1 MGYFDD
7 LSNDEILKLS
17 GVDPLVRTKP
27 GAAPP
32 TAVPEPAPLD
42 VAPVSAPAMAPPKA
56 SKYFGGMS
64 NEDILKAAGIAP
76 PPDEATKQAALF
88 AAAFGN
94 PSEEAQKRKLSA
106 DITRIVGAHEPVLD
120 VKEGMRRYQ
129 QLEADHATRASP
141 RTSAFLSVPENAAVA
156 IQDAKTMAQIEAIIG
171 GDPLRSAEIAAKR
184 FAMSTGALGA
194 KVGFD
199 FPAVA
204 TDIVGETLRAG
215 GLPDDYNIFKTMS
228 ASARRQAV
236 ATRSAIEY
244 FTPEA
249 RNIVERA
256 AASAGESAGMSLQ
269 LLPLAT
275 ATPQGAGM
283 AAAFGL
289 TTFAESY
296 TKAREAKKTPLEA
309 LKYAIPQGAF
319 EGLFEMAPAAFLA
332 DAIKNAPGLKQFTLG
347 LLGKEIPTE
356 MATTVSQ
363 NLNDWVTFNPG
374 KSAADF
380 IAEQPEALAETAIA
394 TIMGASIQAGLI
406 HGAQRAT
413 GQFQQMQEERR
424 TKQLQETLTSL
435 FEEAKGIKSDPV
447 TFQSFMAG
455 ATDNASVF
463 INADALQETLAQSK
477 IDPAVI
483 PSLAEQLA
491 QPSVTG
497 DVEIPIGELMT
508 AFSGTPGQEQIVQH
522 ARIRQDDL
530 SAAEQAQFGDMA
542 AFFKK
547 QGAAVAERQKDNEQF
562 VSERQEIEASIVEQL
577 GQASPF
583 GQREHRYYAQMM
595 GAFYSTAAE
604 LMGTTPKQIQARW
617 APNILGATDTAQ
629 PTSTLSQGFDHGNA
643 MLNVGLDVGATDRAQ
658 KIDADFVKAE
668 IEKLGV
674 QVLSAKE
681 VQGEYEYEGEMV
693 QELTYVPQLS
703 RPLTEEEVNQLAIA
717 TGQEAIGQYDN
728 GTGNL
733 WGPNAANW
741 GAFNPEF
748 FKDQVGTKLSDAQKE
763 LAQSQSART
772 PTSKKGEDSL
782 GPNPLLIDYKKI
794 EDDKNAQNMALA
806 GKYPGVR
813 FKARGTD
820 KRVEEFVQHLTDNLL
835 WLHDQIPAEIRQRS
849 KLWYDGA
856 NVIANRWAEKYD
868 ISLAQAAAVLAVYSP
883 QKDWFTNVSLAER
896 TLDIVRE
903 HQSTPWSDEMA
914 AWFGAKDTATRKAF
928 DKLRKNIEGKAL
940 SEISGKAARNAW
952 VSAYKAAHDKELP
965 TAKAKWDSGMSLA
978 LDAKKEIEYNKYPKL
993 RALIEGKT
1001 LSELPDNYAKAVWL
1015 RARDEA
1021 HNDRR
1026 FRTVTPEGGFTTF
1039 VTAGEAAML
1048 EQEAEDTEAES
1059 ETGAVAAWG
1068 SYATIEKALDVL
1080 EDGSPAIISG
1090 AIGKKHKVRSFYN
1103 NIFDPAS
1110 TLGFV
1115 TIDTHAVA
1123 AGLLR
1128 PLSGNDLEVS
1138 QNFGSAGSAKS
1149 AATGMEGTYAYYQE
1163 AYRRAAE
1170 ARGLLPREMQS
1181 ITWEAVRELYTM
1193 PFKHKKS
1200 NGKKVDELWTEYSKG
1215 KRDAESVRSEILK
1228 LAGGVEKPAWVGHDS
1243 GLHEGGWASSY
1254 TGELLVAGM
1263 AGRQGAAAT
1272 RAGTGA
1278 AGGNSELAQRAD
1290 AAQRAAGAVA
1300 GPVVGIHYS
1309 KAPRTSLAS
1318 SMSGQGMKGA
1328 EAERIAASK
1337 DPRIKQRVNF
1347 YVNTGNGITPESD
1360 VGSNPH
1366 VATLRNL
1373 YDADADA
1380 LKIWRNSKGDMNVAE
1395 SAVLDAGFDGHLTR
1409 NFGKQGAVVMLG
1421 NRSLD
1426 VEGISREDV
1435 ATRAEQPPSP
1445 EIPKMKQAAMAIMQN
1460 RALPNGQQSVA
1471 SWKRDLERV
1480 DPDTAAL
1487 IAWDKIPAGDYYKDQ
1502 IAGQLWQTTWFYSA
1516 LQRAIEGAPAKVFST
1531 GKATAQWLS
1540 ANAGKMAVKKEE
1552 LEATGITDWLET
1564 QGKITKEQVVE
1575 FLKAGGVK
1583 VEEVVLG
1590 KGQGGSVEIVN
1601 DSWYA
1606 ISPSGSVL
1614 KGGLETRAEAEA
1626 VLREAVNTGK
1636 FSDYQLPGG
1645 ENYREWLLT
1654 LPSATAE
1661 YAYNVYG
1668 AFPSGPFKT
1677 QEAAQGYV
1685 DRLTTLG
1692 ANEPGIIDSIK
1703 KFPFRVEKVQTE
1715 ASRKTQFHSSHF
1727 DQPNIVA
1734 HIRTNERTD
1743 ANGKRVLFI
1752 EEIQS
1757 DWAQKGRKEGFGVKR
1772 PAAVTTLPDG
1782 WSWKLNG
1789 SDMTLYEEGAYKGS
1803 TRVDVGDMSAA
1814 ALEAAAVKTYNRHV
1828 ADLATKGVP
1837 SAPFITDTK
1846 SWTALALKRMIAY
1859 AVEQGFDAIAWTTGE
1874 QQAARYDLSKQVS
1887 RVDYS
1892 KDGEAYRVDV
1902 RDLNGKSIWA
1912 SSNTTPSELEDVIGK
1927 DITQKIVDS
1936 AGPNMRSLDQLDL
1949 KVGGEGMKGYYDG
1962 IVPQVA
1968 NDVLK
1973 KLGGGKVGAVELQ
1986 TGGAAQVLLGE
1997 SDQQPGF
2004 QITPAMREA
2013 VGQGLPLFAEA
2024 AGPRR
2029 GSFNPLTFD
2038 LRLLADANRS
2048 TFIHEA
2054 SHFFMAAYIDM
2065 ASQPDAPP
2073 ALKQYVEDLLGY
2085 LFKNVPGGEQVGG
2098 EGLGQKVGA
2107 GETALEE
2114 IDLPTVYHGTQDP
2127 EGLLR
2132 EGFRAKPAIDL
2143 FNPPEFA
2150 WRGMRSR
2157 AFTDGGGV
2165 NWYGPTWAWW
2175 RSLTKDA
2182 RKRFE
2187 EEVGE
2192 KIKSADD
2199 LGRHV
2204 SLLFTTKSK
2213 YEATAYAK
2221 VDRDAK
2227 GYEVRQ
2233 HDPIALNAEK
2243 IPGILGYYQPDINDR
2258 GESVLVLRAG
2268 GSVDLRGAVTSDVS
2282 EYLAQNGGPSQ
2293 PGPIPEGRTN
2303 IERWNAM
2310 TLDQQRAYWE
2320 FFAEGFEQYAM
2331 SGKAP
2336 TKALQSAFSAF
2347 AKWMKE
2353 IYKTLKAFVM
2363 QHGTKPLDAELTQYF
2378 DRMLATDEELD
2389 AARAERGFQA
2399 LFKNLAESGMSP
2411 GQFADYMALDELQK
2425 TEANELLMSR
2435 RIRDMKWLSG
2445 AQSRAIAEIQA
2456 EADELRNLVRAS
2468 VEEELAN
2475 TPIRRVERWLKKGEM
2490 KVGDDEIAAQ
2500 AGHRLNMEIVK
2511 AMFPEGAIAGQI
2523 DFAKLGRGKN
2533 ALAAS
2538 TGTMHPDTMAE
2549 IANDQF
2555 GGEFRNGEDLV
2566 RQLIEMPSFKDEVSQ
2581 LTDLQML
2588 EEHGDLATPEAIAKA
2603 ADVAIHN
2610 DAHLKMLATELWA
2623 LTNRTGSVAALTKAA
2638 KAFAQNL
2645 VDGTVVKKLRP
2656 VQFVNAA
2663 TRAGKAVI
2671 RAHAKGELDKAA
2683 TEKRTEV
2690 VNAAAAK
2697 AAYAAEAEVR
2707 AIMNRLRK
2715 ISAYSDKHSSVTSR
2729 EFSVVQA
2736 VRAILS
2742 EFEIGSKGEKAAK
2755 YLELVQEYDPT
2766 LGAVL
2771 DGTIKQLA
2779 PVAKPWDQLKV
2790 AELRELR
2797 EAVDGLWRAAKEV
2810 RTVELNGERMDLDAA
2825 RARLLAQI
2833 EKIPAKVRK
2842 SKAFSLTKAEQRN
2855 QKFMSTVAKG
2865 IRPETLFAMMDGT
2878 DEYGEFTQLI
2888 WNTINDAQL
2897 TLNTEKEARLKQLK
2911 ALLTPIMADMTDIKI
2926 DAKDLGGTFGEGH
2939 VIGYSEL
2946 LHAILH
2952 SGNLSNLERLLVG
2965 RGWGSVRED
2974 GTLDTTR
2981 WDAFMKT
2988 MFAEGKITKKHMD
3001 FVQATWDLLEEL
3013 KPAAQAA
3020 HRATTGRFFPEIEA
3034 KEIVTPFGVYRGGYA
3049 PAIADRGLAPA
3060 VDMQAMLNDAQQDV
3074 MQTFEKPWA
3083 GFAKERTTTAAG
3095 GRPLELNI
3103 AALGRHIDSVL
3114 VFSHMSVPIRNV
3126 QRVLKGDAL
3135 SKAISAYSPE
3145 ATANIIAP
3153 WLHSAAVQSVTEK
3166 GKHSAENMA
3175 VWTKLRSRAGMAV
3188 MFANISNSIQQLTG
3202 FFPALALINKK
3213 EMLFAAAKGWY
3224 QPRALA
3230 TSVAEMSPYMA
3241 QRLDN
3246 EAQALADEIDQI
3258 LLNPTKMETAQ
3269 AWANRHAYFLQMSVD
3284 MAMSPIIWQA
3294 RFNQT
3299 MAEGTATTPEEVA
3312 ALQAKAVHM
3321 ADSAVRMTQG
3331 SNRAID
3337 VAAIEKG
3344 SPLYRLFL
3352 QFAGWANSQAN
3363 LLGMKLAREK
3373 LMPNTPAKYGRITSY
3388 LALIWWAPAIA
3399 SMIVAVGMR
3408 GGPDDDDGDGLWD
3421 DWLTELLIAPV
3432 KMATSAIPFVG
3443 PALMTAFNAFND
3455 KPYDDKM
3462 SVSPVIS
3469 LVEGGFRGTA
3479 AAAGA
3484 IEDPTKTGRAIRDLG
3499 SFFSLFTGVPIT
3511 PATKAIGYATDVE
3524 TGKVSPTG
3532 PVDYGRGIITG
3543 VASPESKAR

>member
-1 MGYFDD
+1 MSD
-7 LSNDEILKLS
+7 LDYDAA
-17 GVDPLVRTKP
+17 VDSVLRAP
-27 GAAPP
+27 AAPKAP
-32 TAVPEPAPLD
+32 QGGPDLGYDSAVDAVLAGQTQTA
-42 VAPVSAPAMAPPKA
+42 
-56 SKYFGGMS
+56 
-64 NEDILKAAGIAP
+64 NRNI
-76 PPDEATKQAALF
+76 
-88 AAAFGN
+88 AAA
-94 PSEEAQKRKLSA
+94 
-106 DITRIVGAHEPVLD
+106 
-120 VKEGMRRYQ
+120 
-129 QLEADHATRASP
+129 
-141 RTSAFLSVPENAAVA
+141 
-156 IQDAKTMAQIEAIIG
+156 
-171 GDPLRSAEIAAKR
+171 
-184 FAMSTGALGA
+184 
-194 KVGFD
+194 
-199 FPAVA
+199 
-204 TDIVGETLRAG
+204 
-215 GLPDDYNIFKTMS
+215 
-228 ASARRQAV
+228 AR
-236 ATRSAIEY
+236 
-244 FTPEA
+244 FTPEQAGKIHTMA
-249 RNIVERA
+249 RDAGLPAYAVEGNEAAVFADLTARKNRDLMLKNPVLARAVANNSAFADIAFDDMQNAADVADAWGKSGFAGASRA
-256 AASAGESAGMSLQ
+256 ARKVEDRRAEAFRGLPSGTVGAQPRGGFVSEMGDAAMRGLSGLKAKKTLIASELGLYRGAEAERDAQLRQELREYGSRPMPEEVAAGLAEIKTAGDESFTAALNAIVRNPRAVLEVTAESFTGSAPSLALSAAGAMAGPLGRAAGAYLGSGLVEYSSV
-269 LLPLAT
+269 LLDT
-275 ATPQGAGM
+275 IEGAGSAAEIRAVLSDEKKM
-283 AAAFGL
+283 AAAREEGVKRGL
-289 TTFAESY
+289 TVGLFDAITAGLAGKLLAGAKATVPSVAGRAAGELALQAVGGGAGEAAAGAWTGKFNWGDVLLEAFAEIPSSITEIPGNYSY
-296 TKAREAKKTPLEA
+296 YKSLQEKA
-309 LKYAIPQGAF
+309 G
-319 EGLFEMAPAAFLA
+319 A
-332 DAIKNAPGLKQFTLG
+332 DADA
-347 LLGKEIPTE
+347 
-356 MATTVSQ
+356 A
-363 NLNDWVTFNPG
+363 NLSSLMDLVG
-374 KSAADF
+374 KSAA
-380 IAEQPEALAETAIA
+380 
-394 TIMGASIQAGLI
+394 
-406 HGAQRAT
+406 
-413 GQFQQMQEERR
+413 
-424 TKQLQETLTSL
+424 
-435 FEEAKGIKSDPV
+435 KSRDPV
-447 TFQSFMAG
+447 TYGEFMSG
-455 ATDNASVF
+455 VT
-463 INADALQETLAQSK
+463 ADTPLYVDANELQNVLAQNK
-477 IDPAVI
+477 IDPATI

-497 DVEIPIGELMT
+497 DVEIPAGALMT
-508 AFSGTPGQEQIVQH
+508 AFAGTPAQEQIVQH
-522 ARIRQDDL
+522 VRKDQSNL
-530 SAAEQAQFGDMA
+530 SAAQFADLPAQEA
-542 AFFKK
+542 AMVRLAQDVTEKQKK
-547 QGAAVAERQKDNEQF
+547 NEVF
-562 VSERQEIEASIVEQL
+562 TTEAREIEDDFTTQLASLPALAEQ
-577 GQASPF
+577 PF
-583 GQREHRYYAQMM
+583 SQRDLRFNARVLS
-595 GAFYSTAAE
+595 AWYSVAADVW
-604 LMGTTPKQIQARW
+604 GVTPKQIRDGWTTAEGVKRAGW
-617 APNILGATDTAQ
+617 KPNILGATDTAQ

-681 VQGEYEYEGEMV
+681 VQGEYEYEGKMV

-703 RPLTEEEVNQLAIA
+703 RPLTEAEVNQLAIA

-763 LAQSQSART
+763 LAQKKQKAPKITEILAGRVVEQSKPLSAKQWADVRDIALAALTPEARENWLARESEMLAREERANREAEVLKEKAQASLDKLPKPRLSTVPLLHSGQKLKIVGTGRNGKIRVPDVGRALYNKFLGSAGDISTEEGVETVARALAHEALASMAKDGHAVGWYDRKVHEALLISSLIHPELATDPKANLAFRLIAAVTSNGQAVRDNFILTNEVYAQWKASGKFPTEMASDAFTQEGDEDAQIEGELEVDEEGNPVLIGGGQRRQAMIIAFQKLNDLAAARGWDKLEADLMQLRTVGEIKKFFDVKFSGELVDTLVPSAVGLGGPKIGNFFANLSGWFDT
-772 PTSKKGEDSL
+772 PTMDLWFMRTVGRMTGGLLSTKKSLVKSLKQLRKILPEQGDVWGHDVDKMRAEIQKYLELPEDQQLDPEVTLKTLKVTALYARAQYSKFSAPDPVTEKT
-782 GPNPLLIDYKKI
+782 
-794 EDDKNAQNMALA
+794 
-806 GKYPGVR
+806 
-813 FKARGTD
+813 FTD
-820 KRVEEFVQHLTDNLL
+820 KSPANLNARSLIGQMGAMVEAPGNGTERNQLRSVVYRTLELLEKQGVKLTAADLQAVLWYHEKNLYSQL
-835 WLHDQIPAEIRQRS
+835 GDISESAKPWDYASAARFGVGRALGLVDVGARQRA
-849 KLWYDGA
+849 KPVGEGQPAGGVQPGA
-856 NVIANRWAEKYD
+856 VPGGD
-868 ISLAQAAAVLAVYSP
+868 QSLAQL
-883 QKDWFTNVSLAER
+883 
-896 TLDIVRE
+896 
-903 HQSTPWSDEMA
+903 
-914 AWFGAKDTATRKAF
+914 TR
-928 DKLRKNIEGKAL
+928 N
-940 SEISGKAARNAW
+940 
-952 VSAYKAAHDKELP
+952 
-965 TAKAKWDSGMSLA
+965 
-978 LDAKKEIEYNKYPKL
+978 
-993 RALIEGKT
+993 
-1001 LSELPDNYAKAVWL
+1001 
-1015 RARDEA
+1015 
-1021 HNDRR
+1021 
-1026 FRTVTPEGGFTTF
+1026 
-1039 VTAGEAAML
+1039 
-1048 EQEAEDTEAES
+1048 
-1059 ETGAVAAWG
+1059 
-1068 SYATIEKALDVL
+1068 
-1080 EDGSPAIISG
+1080 
-1090 AIGKKHKVRSFYN
+1090 
-1103 NIFDPAS
+1103 
-1110 TLGFV
+1110 
-1115 TIDTHAVA
+1115 
-1123 AGLLR
+1123 
-1128 PLSGNDLEVS
+1128 
-1138 QNFGSAGSAKS
+1138 
-1149 AATGMEGTYAYYQE
+1149 
-1163 AYRRAAE
+1163 
-1170 ARGLLPREMQS
+1170 
-1181 ITWEAVRELYTM
+1181 
-1193 PFKHKKS
+1193 
-1200 NGKKVDELWTEYSKG
+1200 
-1215 KRDAESVRSEILK
+1215 
-1228 LAGGVEKPAWVGHDS
+1228 
-1243 GLHEGGWASSY
+1243 
-1254 TGELLVAGM
+1254 
-1263 AGRQGAAAT
+1263 
-1272 RAGTGA
+1272 
-1278 AGGNSELAQRAD
+1278 
-1290 AAQRAAGAVA
+1290 AGAVA
-1300 GPVVGIHYS
+1300 GPVVGVHYS

-1318 SMSGQGMKGA
+1318 SMAGQGMKGA

-1395 SAVLDAGFDGHLTR
+1395 SAVLDAGFDGYLTR
-1409 NFGKQGAVVMLG
+1409 NFGNQGAVVMLG
-1421 NRSLD
+1421 NRSMD

-1435 ATRAEQPPSP
+1435 ATRAQQPPSP

-1471 SWKRDLERV
+1471 SWKRDLERS

-1502 IAGQLWQTTWFYSA
+1502 IAGQLWQKVGAGWTKDRIDRLMSKYAYTMDDTRTKAFAAWIDPKDFISLTAGYQDYERIKEETGPLDVEKLQGETQELFLEIDDIEAGTIKVKGHEGRHRAMALMRAGVARVPITIFLRRGAMSGAESA
-1516 LQRAIEGAPAKVFST
+1516 KSLLLLPQQFGQDPYDKGMGGGFVRSVTPISYAYEDQLRAEFGAPA
-1531 GKATAQWLS
+1531 
-1540 ANAGKMAVKKEE
+1540 
-1552 LEATGITDWLET
+1552 
-1564 QGKITKEQVVE
+1564 
-1575 FLKAGGVK
+1575 
-1583 VEEVVLG
+1583 
-1590 KGQGGSVEIVN
+1590 EI
-1601 DSWYA
+1601 
-1606 ISPSGSVL
+1606 
-1614 KGGLETRAEAEA
+1614 
-1626 VLREAVNTGK
+1626 
-1636 FSDYQLPGG
+1636 
-1645 ENYREWLLT
+1645 
-1654 LPSATAE
+1654 
-1661 YAYNVYG
+1661 
-1668 AFPSGPFKT
+1668 
-1677 QEAAQGYV
+1677 
-1685 DRLTTLG
+1685 
-1692 ANEPGIIDSIK
+1692 
-1703 KFPFRVEKVQTE
+1703 
-1715 ASRKTQFHSSHF
+1715 
-1727 DQPNIVA
+1727 
-1734 HIRTNERTD
+1734 
-1743 ANGKRVLFI
+1743 
-1752 EEIQS
+1752 
-1757 DWAQKGRKEGFGVKR
+1757 
-1772 PAAVTTLPDG
+1772 
-1782 WSWKLNG
+1782 
-1789 SDMTLYEEGAYKGS
+1789 
-1803 TRVDVGDMSAA
+1803 
-1814 ALEAAAVKTYNRHV
+1814 
-1828 ADLATKGVP
+1828 
-1837 SAPFITDTK
+1837 
-1846 SWTALALKRMIAY
+1846 
-1859 AVEQGFDAIAWTTGE
+1859 
-1874 QQAARYDLSKQVS
+1874 
-1887 RVDYS
+1887 
-1892 KDGEAYRVDV
+1892 
-1902 RDLNGKSIWA
+1902 
-1912 SSNTTPSELEDVIGK
+1912 
-1927 DITQKIVDS
+1927 
-1936 AGPNMRSLDQLDL
+1936 
-1949 KVGGEGMKGYYDG
+1949 
-1962 IVPQVA
+1962 
-1968 NDVLK
+1968 
-1973 KLGGGKVGAVELQ
+1973 
-1986 TGGAAQVLLGE
+1986 
-1997 SDQQPGF
+1997 
-2004 QITPAMREA
+2004 
-2013 VGQGLPLFAEA
+2013 LFAEA

-2029 GSFNPLTFD
+2029 GSFHPLTFD

-2098 EGLGQKVGA
+2098 AGLGQKVGA

-2150 WRGMRSR
+2150 WRGMRSGG
-2157 AFTDGGGV
+2157 FTDGGGV

-2221 VDRDAK
+2221 MDRDAK

-2282 EYLAQNGGPSQ
+2282 EYLAQNGEPAT
-2293 PGPIPEGRTN
+2293 PGAIPEGRTN

-2425 TEANELLMSR
+2425 TEAEELLRARS
-2435 RIRDMKWLSG
+2435 IRDMKWLSG
-2445 AQSRAIAEIQA
+2445 AKSRAIAEIQA

-2500 AGHRLNMEIVK
+2500 AGHRLDMAVVK

-2549 IANDQF
+2549 IANEQF

-2566 RQLIEMPSFKDEVSQ
+2566 RQLIDMPAFKDEVSQ

-2623 LTNRTGSVAALTKAA
+2623 LNNRTGSVAALTKAA

-2663 TRAGKAVI
+2663 TRAGKAVV

-2715 ISAYSDKHSSVTSR
+2715 ISAYSDKHSSVMTR

-2742 EFEIGSKGEKAAK
+2742 EFEIGSKGEKAGK

-2771 DGTIKQLA
+2771 DATIKQLA

-2833 EKIPAKVRK
+2833 EKIPAKARK

-2897 TLNTEKEARLKQLK
+2897 GLNTEKEARLRQLK
-2911 ALLTPIMADMTDIKI
+2911 ALLEPIMADMTDVKI
-2926 DAKDLGGTFGEGH
+2926 DAPELGGTFGEGH

-2974 GTLDTTR
+2974 GTLDTTK
-2981 WDAFMKT
+2981 WDAFMKR

-3145 ATANIIAP
+3145 ATANVIAP

-3202 FFPALALINKK
+3202 FFPALALISKK

-3224 QPRALA
+3224 QPKALA
-3230 TSVAEMSPYMA
+3230 ASVAEMSPYMA

-3258 LLNPTKMETAQ
+3258 LLNPTKLETAQ

-3284 MAMSPIIWQA
+3284 MAMSPVIWQA

-3312 ALQAKAVHM
+3312 ALQAKAIHM

-3421 DWLTELLIAPV
+3421 DWLTQLLLAPV
-3432 KMATSAIPFVG
+3432 KMATSAVPFVG

-3484 IEDPTKTGRAIRDLG
+3484 IEDPAKTGRAIRDLG
-3499 SFFSLFTGVPIT
+3499 AFFSLFTGVPIT